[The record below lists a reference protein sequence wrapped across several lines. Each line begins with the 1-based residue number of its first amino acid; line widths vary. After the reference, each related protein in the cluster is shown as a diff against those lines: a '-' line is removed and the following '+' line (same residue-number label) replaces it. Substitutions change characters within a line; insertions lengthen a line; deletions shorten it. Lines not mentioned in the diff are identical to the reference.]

1 MNRTAEFVLGLIGGI
16 FGFGGAFFALFF
28 GAVDQAVNG
37 SSQVGSLGWSA
48 LLASIVGIIGSVIVR
63 SKAKVG
69 GAIMLIS
76 AIWGIIS
83 ISLFYVLPGLLLLI
97 AGLMGLF
104 RKNKQ
109 PQVSNLKSDEQK
121 EPL

>member
-1 MNRTAEFVLGLIGGI
+1 MKRTTEFVLGLIGGI

-28 GAVDQAVNG
+28 GAVDQAING

-48 LLASIVGIIGSVIVR
+48 LLASVVAIIGSVVVR

-69 GAIMLIS
+69 GALMLIA

-83 ISLFYVLPGLLLLI
+83 ISLFYVLPGLLILI
-97 AGLMGLF
+97 AGLMGVF
-104 RKNKQ
+104 RKDKQ
-109 PQVSNLKSDEQK
+109 PQVNAEGNSKTE
-121 EPL
+121 